1 MTVSTFSDRLLSQ
14 SRELAITDKG
24 CRAALGALVLACA
37 LTGAFTMPSYAADI
51 DQTDGVIA
59 DNRPRIFGIPIGGA
73 KFPERYVPPL
83 TNPLFNESPFIVS
96 EAHFVYL
103 YNAIPDSFPD
113 PALGG
118 GGGNIQAIAG
128 AGRFKLTDRLALI
141 ATKDGYAFA
150 NFDSPLLPDES
161 GFLNIA
167 GGLKYAF
174 YDNKQTGS
182 ILTGGLRVEIVA
194 QELSTLGDVVEFQ
207 GAGAGFINPFVTGAT
222 TLHGLGLFDNVQLQ
236 GSVGANIAFDQDAET
251 SFLHFSL
258 HANYELFDN
267 FYPLVEVNGFVPF
280 AHGNRFTT
288 TPLSGLDGVDLANFG
303 SSDRDTTITV
313 GGGFRYRLSDNA
325 IMGIGAETAVT
336 DTRNSIL
343 DWRITA
349 DLALNF

>member
-1 MTVSTFSDRLLSQ
+1 MSVLTNSHPDLNKPRWLSIA
-14 SRELAITDKG
+14 RKG
-24 CRAALGALVLACA
+24 CRAAFGAAVVASALA
-37 LTGAFTMPSYAADI
+37 GAFVMPSQAADI
-51 DQTDGVIA
+51 DQTDGLIV
-59 DNRPRIFGIPIGGA
+59 DNRPRLFGIPIGGA

-96 EAHFVYL
+96 EARFVYL
-103 YNAIPDSFPD
+103 YNAIPDGFPD
-113 PALGG
+113 PALGV

-150 NFDSPLLPDES
+150 NFDSPLLADES
-161 GFLNIA
+161 GFVNIA

-182 ILTGGLRVEIVA
+182 ILTGGLRVEIVT

-222 TLHGLGLFDNVQLQ
+222 TLHGLGFLDDIQIQ
-236 GSVGANIAFDQDAET
+236 GSLGANIAFDQDAET
-251 SFLHFSL
+251 SFVHFSL

-267 FYPLVEVNGFVPF
+267 FYPLIEVNGFVPF
-280 AHGNRFTT
+280 AHGNRFNTA
-288 TPLSGLDGVDLANFG
+288 PLSGLNGVDLANFG

-313 GGGFRYRLSDNA
+313 GGGFRYRFSDNA
-325 IMGIGAETAVT
+325 IMGLGAERAVT